1 MVHIRVDYL
10 ARPQFHG
17 LDGHGRQEWPPSPL
31 RLLGALISGAFART
45 DPAERTESLAALERL
60 AVTVPPVIHAPER
73 VRLDHPDTYTEKSAP
88 AGAKATTGS
97 LEDFL
102 DLTHTGMS
110 TASRTAKPVR
120 GILLAEPTIIF
131 DLGSI
136 GDDDIQPLRNAAAAV
151 GYFGRSQDHAV
162 ISVCEGSPGPGAL
175 KHVFDPH
182 PDPSGPQRGWT
193 SSSVAW
199 FEARHQAIMTN
210 PGSPLPSDAGA
221 FTRLKYA
228 ERRSDSLQTSRGAPE
243 PSHGELSAVMLNR
256 GVRPG
261 DIPRLLRKIG
271 EVADT
276 TVIPLVNFNQPKSQC
291 YGFAVSGPL
300 ATRLDTVSRIRDR
313 LGSLA
318 SDETGADSAL
328 FHRYAVMTTGEHWI
342 TATPIRAFGHPLMLQ
357 RALSEAFAGDVRIM
371 ELSTAPLDRW
381 QQRLPNLD
389 LTDGLSQW
397 FVRFTTTE
405 KNPAPTM
412 VGACT
417 ELGFGLCVP
426 IPPSR
431 GDR

>member
-31 RLLGALISGAFART
+31 RLLGALISGACGLT
-45 DPAERTESLAALERL
+45 DPAERAESMAALERL
-60 AVTVPPVIHAPER
+60 SMAGAPVIHAPER

-102 DLTHTGMS
+102 DLAHTGMS
-110 TASRTAKPVR
+110 TSSRTAKPVR
-120 GILLAEPTIIF
+120 GVLLAEPTIIF
-131 DLGSI
+131 DLESI
-136 GDDDIQPLRNAAAAV
+136 GDDDVRPLRNAAAGV

-162 ISVCEGSPGPGAL
+162 ISVCEGSPGPGAV
-175 KHVFDPH
+175 KHVFDPRPH
-182 PDPSGPQRGWT
+182 PGGSQRGWT

-221 FTRLKYA
+221 FTRITYDLRDPRK
-228 ERRSDSLQTSRGAPE
+228 RNDRGKPA
-243 PSHGELSAVMLNR
+243 HGEVSAVMLNR

-261 DIPRLLRKIG
+261 DIPRLMRKIG
-271 EVADT
+271 AVSDT

-328 FHRYAVMTTGEHWI
+328 FHRYAAMTTGEHWI